1 MESQKSEN
9 CKDYE
14 EILCQHGYE
23 LEKIPENNSTKDVEF
38 SGTTL
43 GIVQNTNL
51 TYGMDKLQAITG
63 FTADKCANIINQTGW
78 STDETSENIKNLISA
93 NAAAFEKEAITEAL
107 KKIHVY
113 DELCDNLTKLNTMR
127 GGKKGFKGFVAENM
141 QATEATVNGRLT
153 KVINNNSSIDMVY
166 IGRNGHRYY
175 QQMKIGYKPG
185 IVDFSKYKGQTIIV
199 DKGNPYFKVMRAD
212 ASKQGVKLVEGNVT
226 NEEAKRLADA
236 MQIETKITGNKN
248 SYVVPTAQKGV
259 SVLSVTHEAGLK
271 AGKTGALAGAGF
283 SIGSN
288 LVDVA
293 CGDVRVSV
301 AAKNVAKDTAV
312 SYGVGYAL
320 GAGASLAGSTTAGTA
335 VIGMASTAGS
345 AIAGTTV
352 GGAVVGAGTAA
363 TVAIGGAG
371 VAATS
376 AVIGAA
382 GTVGSAVGSAV
393 IAATAGTAVGGAV
406 ASGVAAT
413 AVVSAAVGA
422 AAVAAA
428 PVVAVGAVLG
438 VGYKLWKKI
447 S

>member
-1 MESQKSEN
+1 MAEPKCKKTNKKSS
-9 CKDYE
+9 KLISD
-14 EILCQHGYE
+14 
-23 LEKIPENNSTKDVEF
+23 TKR
-38 SGTTL
+38 
-43 GIVQNTNL
+43 
-51 TYGMDKLQAITG
+51 LQALTG
-63 FTADKCANIINQTGW
+63 LTVAKCASIMEETGW
-78 STDETSENIKNLISA
+78 DIEESSKNIKKLMSLS
-93 NAAAFEKEAITEAL
+93 AAASEKKVIAETL
-107 KKIHVY
+107 RKIHVY
-113 DELCDNLTKLNTMR
+113 DELCENLTKLNTMR
-127 GGKKGFKGFVAENM
+127 GGTKGFKGFVAENM
-141 QATEATVNGRLT
+141 QAAEATADGQVT
-153 KVINNNSSIDMVY
+153 QVINNNGCADLVY
-166 IGRNGHRYY
+166 IGKNGHKYY
-175 QQMKIGYKPG
+175 QQMKVGYKPG
-185 IVDFSKYKGQTIIV
+185 SVDFSKYKGQTIIV
-199 DKGNPYFKVMRAD
+199 DKGNPHFKVMKAD
-212 ASKQGVKLVEGNVT
+212 ASKQGVKLVEGRVT
-226 NEEAKRLADA
+226 NEEAKKLADA
-236 MQIETKITGNKN
+236 MQMESKITGNKN
-248 SYVVPTAQKGV
+248 AYVVPTAQKGA

-293 CGDVRVSV
+293 CGDVKVSA
-301 AAKNVAKDTAV
+301 AAKNVAKDTVV
-312 SYGVGYAL
+312 SYGVGYAV

-335 VIGMASTAGS
+335 VVGMASTAGS

-363 TVAIGGAG
+363 TAAIGGAG

-382 GTVGSAVGSAV
+382 GTVGSAVGGAA

-413 AVVSAAVGA
+413 AVASAAVGA

-447 S
+447 F